1 MHAWREGVA
10 TRTTRAQTR
19 RHSWRVKGCARPHR
33 LAQAAV
39 LKSLEMPTAR
49 ARPLRMDRP
58 PFKVMG
64 ECDSGGARPPCA
76 DPRQRPTGHLRDDP
90 EADPPPQARLVARHP
105 RGTPQARPSSCLRL
119 IPSLTT
125 WSIGTTACTH
135 GARRGRGRA
144 VWSWMSS
151 FRARRSGIWL
161 VGLRVPTANWRTSQT
176 LVSGGGKGT
185 GKRFWRYCLGPHR
198 EPAGGLRLQVHPKLQ
213 Q

>member
-1 MHAWREGVA
+1 
-10 TRTTRAQTR
+10 
-19 RHSWRVKGCARPHR
+19 
-33 LAQAAV
+33 
-39 LKSLEMPTAR
+39 
-49 ARPLRMDRP
+49 MDRP

-64 ECDSGGARPPCA
+64 EATLMELVLRAPIHAKDLQGISGMTPKQIHHHRHGLLHAIQEGLHGPPQQL
-76 DPRQRPTGHLRDDP
+76 PQVDP
-90 EADPPPQARLVARHP
+90 ESDDVVDRYHCLHTWRKKRAR
-105 RGTPQARPSSCLRL
+105 
-119 IPSLTT
+119 
-125 WSIGTTACTH
+125 
-135 GARRGRGRA
+135 RA